1 MNENNELDIK
11 LDPIEN
17 TDEFKKI
24 EKELNEKIEL
34 FLNTQHISKGTLGY
48 CHAYWE
54 TKKCFYKNTTILT
67 GNHQKSLTL
76 RLYLI
81 KMEEK

>member
-1 MNENNELDIK
+1 MNKNNELDIK
-11 LDPIEN
+11 LDPIEK

-54 TKKCFYKNTTILT
+54 TKKCFYKKYYNIDWKTPAELNPEI
-67 GNHQKSLTL
+67 NFD
-76 RLYLI
+76 
-81 KMEEK
+81 

>member
-34 FLNTQHISKGTLGY
+34 FLNTQHISKETLGY

-54 TKKCFYKNTTILT
+54 VKKMLLKKYYNIDWKTP
-67 GNHQKSLTL
+67 
-76 RLYLI
+76 
-81 KMEEK
+81 EELNPEVIFD

>member
-1 MNENNELDIK
+1 MNENNDLDIK

-17 TDEFKKI
+17 TEDFKKI

-54 TKKCFYKNTTILT
+54 TKKNAFTKILQYWLENT
-67 GNHQKSLTL
+67 
-76 RLYLI
+76 RRA
-81 KMEEK
+81 